1 MPGFGNYPFGS
12 YSFGDINWPEIVT
25 YEKLPSRWRERDAD
39 LGFPLRDFLD
49 PYQRELD
56 ALRFKI
62 RELNNQRDPLDAI
75 AIGLN
80 ATIEIESSVVIQ
92 DDFWGRT
99 IDVTVAIG
107 EDISAIGIGWTTTV
121 EVPVAAGTEVRTYKV
136 VRVTSR
142 NEPDTRNKLLLA
154 GPSVPIGVTE
164 AVFRNPSLLKLLGMD
179 FGIEVDNEE
188 PESFQR
194 STVKN
199 SVRLRA
205 LKGSAK
211 GYAVRGDMAGF
222 KVDAIGL
229 YRQSSQVL
237 SIPADRRYEI
247 PAGSGQFYTDVPPQA
262 IRFDEIPSDIQTD
275 DPDLGTIPIL
285 DFAYLFTDTS
295 GNLQSPGLTF
305 SENVLVGY
313 QVPDAAPVPP
323 ADLIAVVSSSPALQ
337 PVLDAL
343 MIGEA
348 WNVTVTMTQAQRD
361 LVGFISR
368 GVFILKDNVTGD
380 EFYIEREESYVG
392 GSSMWTV
399 TTSGPI
405 PPPNSDYKLKYF
417 PTMALSCSW
426 CRSNVMVFEIENT
439 PALIAGLG
447 GDGAAIQRV
456 YERLLVKLLR
466 LVPIHVRV
474 GAIIKRINFEVDA
487 GIPASV
493 TLGVTGSIIFM
504 SAPFQAYYDIVAA
517 DVIPVDS
524 IGPTITMTVVTT
536 P

>member
-1 MPGFGNYPFGS
+1 MPGFGNFPFGS
-12 YSFGDINWPEIVT
+12 YSFGNINWPELVT
-25 YEKLPSRWRERDAD
+25 YKSLPNRWREKDAE
-39 LGFPLRDFLD
+39 LGYPQRDFLD

-56 ALRFKI
+56 QLRFKI
-62 RELNNQRDPLDAI
+62 RDLPKQRDPLDAI
-75 AIGLN
+75 ATNLN
-80 ATIEIESSVVIQ
+80 ATIDIDSSEVID

-99 IDVTVAIG
+99 IDVTVSIG
-107 EDISAIGIGWTTTV
+107 EDISAIGIGWVTTV
-121 EVPVAAGTEVRTYKV
+121 EAAAPDTGVRTYKV
-136 VRVTSR
+136 VRITSR
-142 NEPDTRNKLLLA
+142 NEPDSRNKLLLA
-154 GPSVPIGVTE
+154 GPSVPVGVTE
-164 AVFRNPSLLKLLGMD
+164 VEFRNPSLLKLLGKD
-179 FGIEVDNEE
+179 FGIDIDDEE

-199 SVRLRA
+199 AVQLRG
-205 LKGSAK
+205 LKGSHK
-211 GYAVRGDMAGF
+211 GYEIRGDMAGF
-222 KVDAIGL
+222 KVNAIGL

-237 SIPADRRYEI
+237 SIPADRRYEL
-247 PAGSGQFYTDVPPQA
+247 PGGSGNYYTDVPPQA
-262 IRFDEIPSDIQTD
+262 IRFDEIPADVQTN

-285 DFAYLFTDTS
+285 DFTYLFTDTS

-305 SENVLVGY
+305 SENVLVGF
-313 QVPDAAPVPP
+313 QSPGAAPVPP
-323 ADLIAVVSSSPALQ
+323 GDLITVTASGPASQ
-337 PVLDAL
+337 ATLDAL

-361 LVGFISR
+361 IVGFISR

-380 EFYIEREESYVG
+380 EFYIEREESFDG
-392 GSSMWTV
+392 GSTTWMV

-426 CRSNVMVFEIENT
+426 CRANVMVFEIENT
-439 PALIAGLG
+439 PELIAGLG

-487 GIPASV
+487 SVQSV
-493 TLGVTGSIIFM
+493 TLGVTGTIIFM
-504 SAPFQAYYDIVAA
+504 STPFQAYYDIVAA